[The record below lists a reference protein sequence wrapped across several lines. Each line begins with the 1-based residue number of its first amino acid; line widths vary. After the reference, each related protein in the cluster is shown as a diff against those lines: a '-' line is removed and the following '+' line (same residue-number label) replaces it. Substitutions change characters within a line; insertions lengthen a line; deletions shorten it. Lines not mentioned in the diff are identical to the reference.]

1 MFNFDNIE
9 QNKSLWQNGKPFHH
23 LVIDNFMPEDIAEEV
38 AKQFPK
44 ADSDFWYEYS
54 NPLEI
59 KKACSNW
66 NEFPSDIYKVFIELF
81 SQKVVDYLSSLTDK
95 KLIGDIGLNG
105 GGLHCHKPGGKLN
118 THLDYNL
125 HPKLNMQRKLNII
138 IYVAKDWKDEYGGD
152 LGLWEHDNS
161 TNQPGKLVTSIPCKF
176 NRAVIFDTTQNSWH
190 GLPGTINCPDNVYR
204 KSLAVYYVQKPNEET
219 MQNRSKAWYMPTEE
233 QKNDQ
238 SVLDFIEVRK
248 QTLPGAV

>member
-9 QNKSLWQNGKPFHH
+9 QSKSLWQNGKPFHH

-38 AKQFPK
+38 AKQFPQ

-138 IYVAKDWKDEYGGD
+138 IY
-152 LGLWEHDNS
+152 S
-161 TNQPGKLVTSIPCKF
+161 
-176 NRAVIFDTTQNSWH
+176 R
-190 GLPGTINCPDNVYR
+190 
-204 KSLAVYYVQKPNEET
+204 
-219 MQNRSKAWYMPTEE
+219 
-233 QKNDQ
+233 
-238 SVLDFIEVRK
+238 
-248 QTLPGAV
+248 